1 MKSKALIPLVI
12 GLAVGLVAIKMGL
25 DVVKRAKG
33 ANQGGA
39 SVDIVVA
46 ARSIPLATGIT
57 DQMVTMVKTPR
68 ELAPTGVFSTL
79 SDVVGRVNRA
89 EIPKG
94 APVTGSVL
102 APPGTSPGMP
112 SLIPDGFRA
121 VSVKV
126 DEDTQVSGFLQPGCR
141 VDVAAVMT
149 ASVGGRRDT
158 ISKVILQNVEVAA
171 VGQSLASEGSGEAN
185 LTRSVTLLVQPRDV
199 PKLHLA
205 ASKGKIRL
213 ALRSRVDESSD
224 QFAAMTQDE
233 LLADEQVQPAQSRG
247 GSVLGGL
254 VHGLGQGLAASSAKP
269 SGLMVAGGNPAL
281 AGGMPV
287 DVGPWMVEVAEGT
300 KFKRYTFRHTGSMDL
315 MTGMEAGS
323 PNPVNYSTRHAAG
336 SGGRVSGGWTSG
348 GLGVLN
354 RLSSGTSSTFSATG
368 GSAEESRNVV
378 EGE

>member
-25 DVVKRAKG
+25 DVVKKAQG
-33 ANQGGA
+33 ANQGGP

-57 DQMVTMVKTPR
+57 DQMVTTVKTPR
-68 ELAPTGVFSTL
+68 ELAPTGVFNTL

-94 APVTGSVL
+94 APVMGSLL

-149 ASVGGRRDT
+149 ASVGGRRDL

-171 VGQSLASEGSGEAN
+171 VGQSLASEGSEAN

-213 ALRSRVDESSD
+213 ALRSRVDEGSD
-224 QFAAMTQDE
+224 QFAAMTQDQ
-233 LLADEQVQPAQSRG
+233 LLADEQAQPVQSSG

-269 SGLMVAGGNPAL
+269 SGLMVAQGGPAL

-287 DVGPWMVEVAEGT
+287 EVGPWMVEVAEGS

-315 MTGMEAGS
+315 MTGMDAGS
-323 PNPVNYSTRHAAG
+323 PAPVVHSTAHLAG
-336 SGGRVSGGWTSG
+336 SGGRGSGGWTSG
-348 GLGVLN
+348 GSGAVDRLG
-354 RLSSGTSSTFSATG
+354 SGASSTFSATG
-368 GSAEESRNVV
+368 DSAEESSDVV

>member
-1 MKSKALIPLVI
+1 MKSKAIIPLVI

-25 DVVKRAKG
+25 DVVKKAQG

-46 ARSIPLATGIT
+46 ARSIPLAAEIT
-57 DQMVTMVKTPR
+57 EQMVKTVKTPR
-68 ELAPTGVFSTL
+68 ELAPTGVFSTV
-79 SDVVGRVNRA
+79 SDVLGRVNRA

-94 APVTGSVL
+94 APVTASVL

-112 SLIPDGFRA
+112 SRIPEGFRA

-149 ASVGGRRDT
+149 ASVGGRRDM

-171 VGQSLASEGSGEAN
+171 VGQSLASEGSEAN
-185 LTRSVTLLVQPRDV
+185 LTRSVTLLVLPRDV

-213 ALRSRVDESSD
+213 ALRSRIDEGANR
-224 QFAAMTQDE
+224 FAAMTQDQ
-233 LLADEQVQPAQSRG
+233 LLADEQVQPAPSS

-254 VHGLGQGLAASSAKP
+254 VHGLGKGLAASSSADSSEP
-269 SGLMVAGGNPAL
+269 AETGPAL
-281 AGGMPV
+281 AGAAPT
-287 DVGPWMVEVAEGT
+287 DVGPWLVEVAEGR

-315 MTGMEAGS
+315 VTGMDAGS
-323 PNPVNYSTRHAAG
+323 PAPVAYSTAGYAAE
-336 SGGRVSGGWTSG
+336 SGGRDSGSWTSG
-348 GLGVLN
+348 GRSGVLD
-354 RLSSGTSSTFSATG
+354 RLGSGTSNTFSATG
-368 GSAEESRNVV
+368 GSAEESREEVV

>member
-25 DVVKRAKG
+25 DVVKKAKG
-33 ANQGGA
+33 ANQGGPV
-39 SVDIVVA
+39 VDIVVA

-57 DQMVTMVKTPR
+57 EQMVKTVKTPR
-68 ELAPTGVFSTL
+68 ELAPTGIFNTV

-94 APVTGSVL
+94 APVMGSLL

-126 DEDTQVSGFLQPGCR
+126 DEDTQVSGFLQPGCH

-185 LTRSVTLLVQPRDV
+185 LTRSVTLLVRPRDV

-213 ALRSRVDESSD
+213 ALRSRIDESSD
-224 QFAAMTQDE
+224 QFMAMTEDQ
-233 LLADEQVQPAQSRG
+233 LLADEKVAQAVGDRP
-247 GSVLGGL
+247 SVLGGL
-254 VHGLGQGLAASSAKP
+254 VHGLGAGLVLSPKATVSQTGP
-269 SGLMVAGGNPAL
+269 ML
-281 AGGMPV
+281 A
-287 DVGPWMVEVAEGT
+287 GPWMVEVYEGA
-300 KFKRYTFRHTGSMDL
+300 KSKQYTFRDTDSMDL

-323 PNPVNYSTRHAAG
+323 PNPVIRSTRRAAD

-348 GLGVLN
+348 GSGGVLN
-354 RLSSGTSSTFSATG
+354 RLGSGTSSAFSATG
-368 GSAEESRNVV
+368 GSAEESRDAV

>member
-1 MKSKALIPLVI
+1 MKSKAIIPLVI

-25 DVVKRAKG
+25 DVVKKAKG

-57 DQMVTMVKTPR
+57 DQMVATVKTPR
-68 ELAPTGVFSTL
+68 ELAPTGVFNTV

-94 APVTGSVL
+94 APVMGSVL

-126 DEDTQVSGFLQPGCR
+126 DEDTQVSGFLQPSCR

-149 ASVGGRRDT
+149 ATVGGRRDT

-185 LTRSVTLLVQPRDV
+185 LTRSVTLLVRPRDV

-213 ALRSRVDESSD
+213 ALRSRADESSD
-224 QFAAMTQDE
+224 EFAAMTQDQ
-233 LLADEQVQPAQSRG
+233 LLADEKVVQAVGDRP
-247 GSVLGGL
+247 SVLGGL
-254 VHGLGQGLAASSAKP
+254 VHGLGAGLAPSPKP
-269 SGLMVAGGNPAL
+269 TVSQTGPML
-281 AGGMPV
+281 AGAWPADRSV
-287 DVGPWMVEVAEGT
+287 VLGPWMVEVYEGA
-300 KFKRYTFRHTGSMDL
+300 KSKRYTFRDTDSMDL

-323 PNPVNYSTRHAAG
+323 PNPVIRSTGRAAG

-348 GLGVLN
+348 GSGVLD
-354 RLSSGTSSTFSATG
+354 RLSSGTSGAFSAAG
-368 GSAEESRNVV
+368 GNAEESRDVV

>member
-25 DVVKRAKG
+25 DVVKKAKG

-46 ARSIPLATGIT
+46 ARSIPLAAEIT
-57 DQMVTMVKTPR
+57 EQMVTTVKTPR
-68 ELAPTGVFSTL
+68 ELAPTGVFSTV
-79 SDVVGRVNRA
+79 SDVLGRVNRA

-94 APVTGSVL
+94 APVTASLL

-112 SLIPDGFRA
+112 SRIPDGFRA

-141 VDVAAVMT
+141 VDVAAVMS

-171 VGQSLASEGSGEAN
+171 VGQSLASEGSEAN
-185 LTRSVTLLVQPRDV
+185 LTRSVTLLVLPRDV

-213 ALRSRVDESSD
+213 ALRSRIDEGANR
-224 QFAAMTQDE
+224 FVAMTQDQ
-233 LLADEQVQPAQSRG
+233 LLADEQVQPAPSG

-254 VHGLGQGLAASSAKP
+254 VHGLGKGLAAASSADSSEPAKP
-269 SGLMVAGGNPAL
+269 GLAL
-281 AGGMPV
+281 AGAAPV
-287 DVGPWMVEVAEGT
+287 EVGPWMVELTEGS

-315 MTGMEAGS
+315 MTGMDAGS
-323 PNPVNYSTRHAAG
+323 PAPVAYSTAGYAAE
-336 SGGRVSGGWTSG
+336 SGGRASGGWTSG
-348 GLGVLN
+348 GSGALD

-368 GSAEESRNVV
+368 GSAEESREEVV

>member
-25 DVVKRAKG
+25 DVVKKARG
-33 ANQGGA
+33 ENQSGTA
-39 SVDIVVA
+39 VDIVVA
-46 ARSIPLATGIT
+46 ARSIPLAAELTE
-57 DQMVTMVKTPR
+57 QMVKTVKTAR
-68 ELAPTGVFSTL
+68 VLAPTGTFHNV

-94 APVTGSVL
+94 APVTASLL

-112 SLIPDGFRA
+112 SRIPDGFRA

-149 ASVGGRRDT
+149 ASVGGRREM

-171 VGQSLASEGSGEAN
+171 VGQSLASEGGEAN
-185 LTRSVTLLVQPRDV
+185 LTRSVTLLVRPRDV

-213 ALRSRVDESSD
+213 ALRSRIDEGANR
-224 QFAAMTQDE
+224 FAAMTQDQ
-233 LLADEQVQPAQSRG
+233 LLADEQAEAAQSSG

-269 SGLMVAGGNPAL
+269 SGSIAETSPTL
-281 AGGMPV
+281 AGGVPV
-287 DVGPWMVEVAEGT
+287 GVGPWMVELTEGT
-300 KFKRYTFRHTGSMDL
+300 QFKRYTFRHTDSMDL
-315 MTGMEAGS
+315 MTGMDAGS
-323 PNPVNYSTRHAAG
+323 PEPVIYTTGRAAA

-348 GLGVLN
+348 GSGVRD

-368 GSAEESRNVV
+368 GSAEESRDDVV